1 MKNLHAANPAAF
13 TFFLSLS
20 IFFGTAQAQVLEEI
34 IVTAQ
39 KKEQELQN
47 VGVSVSAFNG
57 EQMEALGWDNSL
69 DVAAQTPG
77 LVTTSNTGD
86 PANIALFSIRGV
98 SQLDFAE
105 GQEAPVALYRDE
117 AYVSSPGASGVPAF
131 DIDRIEVLRGP
142 QGTLYGR
149 NATGGLVHFISK
161 KPTEEFEGSIGLSAG
176 EYEQIGVTAV
186 VSGPLSDQIQGRL
199 AGYFNND
206 GGYID
211 NS

>member
-1 MKNLHAANPAAF
+1 MKILHAANR
-13 TFFLSLS
+13 TGLVFFLSFGV
-20 IFFGTAQAQVLEEI
+20 FFGTVQAQVLEEI

-47 VGVSVSAFNG
+47 VGVSVSAFTG

-77 LVTTSNTGD
+77 LITTSNTGD

-117 AYVSSPGASGVPAF
+117 AYVSSPGASGV
-131 DIDRIEVLRGP
+131 
-142 QGTLYGR
+142 T
-149 NATGGLVHFISK
+149 
-161 KPTEEFEGSIGLSAG
+161 AG

-186 VSGPLSDQIQGRL
+186 LSGPLSDQVQARL

-206 GGYID
+206 SGYID
-211 NS
+211 NSIGKD